1 MGMQITVL
9 SPEFWDEYELLD
21 CGNFEKLERFG
32 KYVFVRPEP
41 QALWPKRLPEA
52 DWNAADVVFEG
63 RSPSTGDWRRR
74 SSIPDRWEIKYSS
87 DQLNLKF
94 RLALTSF
101 KHVGLFPEQA
111 VNWEYIATQIK
122 RLRTPEPRFLNL
134 FAYTGAASLAARQA
148 GAQVTHVDSIK
159 QVVTWANDNMQLNGL
174 QDIRWMVDD
183 AVKFVKREIRRG
195 NTYHGI
201 ILDPP
206 AYGHG
211 PKGEKWQ
218 LEHMISDLVAD
229 VCELLDPEEHFMV
242 LNTYSLGFSAVVA
255 RNLLEAHATKSTRI
269 DIGELNLQARS
280 GVNLPLGVY
289 GRAEK

>member
-1 MGMQITVL
+1 MQITVL

-218 LEHMISDLVAD
+218 LENMISDLVAD
-229 VCELLDPEEHFMV
+229 VCQLLDSEEHFMV

-255 RNLLEAHATKSTRI
+255 RNLLEAHATKSNRI